1 MLGFHTMEPDLDETH
16 PRPKRRGLKIAA
28 LLILGLPSAAWGAHA
43 WINRDRGPVS
53 QSNMNARGAAETLAP
68 GLVHVQL
75 VGEGYAL
82 GHMHGTLL
90 KSEVRFMVRY
100 LDERLLGGG
109 LMGNAKRD
117 LLLRKA
123 WQLDAFIPARY
134 RDEMRGI
141 ADGADVRYA
150 DILLINCFDDLQYLA
165 GCSSAVALPPAGPV
179 IHARNLDYGIP
190 ELARHKVVF
199 DLETRGVKLRTVGFP
214 GYVGV
219 LTGMSSRGLGLSSH
233 TSSAFHEAVGIP
245 TGILYR
251 QMLEEGTDLA
261 SMKALLEKG
270 PRTIG
275 NNLALSDAN
284 RREAL
289 ALEFDAEHLAQR
301 EPSGGRLFVT
311 NHFQVPAMQ
320 ACQDSGWWAPR
331 SGSNARV
338 ACLQAALPEGGP
350 ADQPAV
356 LKAMSQYGNTP
367 AWRTPANR
375 GTVQSVLMEP
385 ADGRLWIAKGQTPPV
400 SAGGYLDLA
409 PAW

>member
-1 MLGFHTMEPDLDETH
+1 MEPDFEPAH
-16 PRPKRRGLKIAA
+16 PAPRRRGLIAGS
-28 LLILGLPSAAWGAHA
+28 LLLLGLPLAGWSAHA
-43 WINRDRGPVS
+43 WVNRDRGPAS
-53 QSNMNARGAAETLAP
+53 RSTQAGQGSAETLAP
-68 GLVHVQL
+68 GLLHVQL
-75 VGEGYAL
+75 KGEGYAL

-90 KSEVRFMVRY
+90 RSEVRFIVRY
-100 LDERLLGGG
+100 LDEQLLGGG
-109 LMGNAKRD
+109 LTGGAKRD

-134 RDEMRGI
+134 RDEMQGI
-141 ADGADVRYA
+141 ADGAGVRYA

-165 GCSSAVALPPAGPV
+165 GCSSAVALPHSGPV

-199 DLETRGVKLRTVGFP
+199 DLDVRGVKLRTVGFP
-214 GYVGV
+214 GYAGV

-261 SMKALLEKG
+261 SMKGLLEKG

-275 NNLALSDAN
+275 NNLALSDAH

-289 ALEFDAEHLAQR
+289 ALEFDAQHLVQR

-311 NHFQVPAMQ
+311 NHFQVPGMR
-320 ACQDSGWWAPR
+320 ACQDQGWWVPT
-331 SGSNARV
+331 SGSSARV
-338 ACLQAALPEGGP
+338 ACLAAALPADGP
-350 ADQPAV
+350 MDQASV
-356 LKAMSQYGNTP
+356 LKAMSEYGNTP

-385 ADGRLWIAKGQTPPV
+385 ADGRLWIAKGQRPPV
-400 SAGGYLDLA
+400 SAGGYLELP

>member
-1 MLGFHTMEPDLDETH
+1 MKPDSSAT
-16 PRPKRRGLKIAA
+16 PTRSRRRGLKAVAGLMLA
-28 LLILGLPSAAWGAHA
+28 LPLAGWSAHA
-43 WINRDRGPVS
+43 WINHDRGPAS
-53 QSNMNARGAAETLAP
+53 QSLHGDQGAAEVLAP
-68 GLVHVQL
+68 GLTRVRL
-75 VGEGYAL
+75 KGEGYAL
-82 GHMHGTLL
+82 GHQHGTLL
-90 KSEVRFMVRY
+90 KAEIQFMVRY
-100 LDERLLGGG
+100 LDEQLLGGG
-109 LMGNAKRD
+109 VSGTAKRD

-141 ADGADVRYA
+141 ADGAGVRYA

-165 GCSSAVALPPAGPV
+165 GCSSAVALPPTGPV

-190 ELARHKVVF
+190 ELAHHKVVF

-284 RREAL
+284 RRRAM
-289 ALEFDAEHLAQR
+289 ALEFDAQHLAQR

-311 NHFQVPAMQ
+311 NHFQVASMH
-320 ACQDSGWWAPR
+320 ACQEQGWWAPT

-338 ACLQAALPEGGP
+338 ACLAAALPMDGP
-350 ADQPAV
+350 MDQAAV
-356 LKAMSQYGNTP
+356 LKAMSEYGNTP

-385 ADGRLWIAKGQTPPV
+385 ADGHLWIAKGQTPPV
-400 SAGGYLDLA
+400 SAGGYLELA